1 MATLDVRPRLLDA
14 LSVLRDR
21 VDAARFP
28 LPLRGAARARRN
40 RAELLAQLDDYVI
53 PRLRSPQ
60 APLLAVIG
68 GSTGA
73 GKSTLV
79 NSLVGRRVS
88 EAGVLRPT
96 TRTPVLVCHP
106 DDLRWFAGPRV
117 LPQLAR
123 MWVPE
128 QDDGAEGEYAA
139 SGGLGRGEFGV
150 RGVGGV
156 AAGGGRGP
164 SGVQGGA
171 QGRRMAEE
179 LHGGEGGRSG
189 REGHGGARGAGG
201 ERGRG
206 VGGEADEVSEVRGEV
221 YGGGEAEGAFGAGY
235 GYAGGG
241 GAVGGGFGA
250 YEGAGVAGGGAAGSG
265 MFTVRIETEPALPS
279 GLALLDAPDIDS
291 LVARNRELAAEL
303 ICAADVWVL
312 VTTAARYADA
322 VPWHLLRTAKEYD
335 VTLVTVLDRVPHQI
349 ATDISGRYAELLQR
363 AGLGHVP
370 RFTIPELPESA
381 GGGRGLL
388 PATAVAALRDWLE
401 RHAQDP
407 VARTAAAERTATG
420 VIASLR
426 SRLPALAGAAAAQ
439 HAAALRLAGRVEEA
453 YERAAERVRQE
464 VAAGEVLSGDARAHW
479 RDHGLDGRSDELLDA
494 LTHGLTSLLTCAVE
508 EADERSADAW
518 RRDPAAA
525 EVALT
530 TAEGAAGAGERLG
543 VIVRRWRRCLEELAE
558 EETREARAG
567 QAGER
572 AGSVEPE
579 ESAALLATALLGG
592 RRART
597 AGENLAD
604 LLGAQSALRL
614 CDRGSRLL
622 ATYLERALHGERER
636 RLAPLDQLTVPPD
649 QQAELI
655 AALSVLQREKQREQ
669 RKEEETAMA
678 REMAMGK
685 EGVSG

>member
-1 MATLDVRPRLLDA
+1 MDVRPRLIEA

-28 LPLRGAARARRN
+28 LPLRGAARARRS

-106 DDLRWFAGPRV
+106 DDQHWFAGQRV
-117 LPQLAR
+117 LPRLTR
-123 MWVPE
+123 VWVPE
-128 QDDGAEGEYAA
+128 QEGGDGPDGTYAA
-139 SGGLGRGEFGV
+139 GGPPYGPGAQREPAYGDGFGHGAGEGRDHGSGHGPRNDGV
-150 RGVGGV
+150 RGD
-156 AAGGGRGP
+156 R
-164 SGVQGGA
+164 
-171 QGRRMAEE
+171 
-179 LHGGEGGRSG
+179 
-189 REGHGGARGAGG
+189 
-201 ERGRG
+201 RGRG
-206 VGGEADEVSEVRGEV
+206 HDYSRPGSG
-221 YGGGEAEGAFGAGY
+221 YGLHDGYAVGAG
-235 GYAGGG
+235 AD
-241 GAVGGGFGA
+241 
-250 YEGAGVAGGGAAGSG
+250 SG
-265 MFTVRIETEPALPS
+265 MPTVRIETDPALPC

-291 LVARNRELAAEL
+291 LVAGNRELAAEL

-349 ATDISGRYAELLQR
+349 ATDIAGRYAELLQR

-381 GGGRGLL
+381 GGGSGLL
-388 PATAVAALRDWLE
+388 PATAVAALRAWLE
-401 RHAQDP
+401 QHAQDP
-407 VARTAAAERTATG
+407 VARAAAADRTATG

-426 SRLPALAGAAAAQ
+426 SRVPALAGAAAAQ
-439 HAAALRLAGRVEEA
+439 HAAALRLACRVEEA
-453 YERAAERVRQE
+453 YEEAAERVRRE
-464 VAAGEVLSGDARAHW
+464 VAAGEVLAGDARAHW
-479 RDHGLDGRSDELLDA
+479 HDHELGGRPDELLEA
-494 LTHGLTSLLTCAVE
+494 LTSGLTSLLACAVE
-508 EADERSADAW
+508 EADERAADAW

-525 EVALT
+525 EVVRSVA
-530 TAEGAAGAGERLG
+530 AGAAGAGERLG
-543 VIVRRWRRCLEELAE
+543 VLARRWRRCLEELAD
-558 EETREARAG
+558 EETREARGG

-572 AGSVEPE
+572 PGSVEPE
-579 ESAALLATALLGG
+579 ESAALLATSLLGG

-604 LLGAQSALRL
+604 LLGAQSALSL
-614 CDRGSRLL
+614 CDRGGRLL
-622 ATYLERALHGERER
+622 TTYVECALDAERER
-636 RLAPLDQLTVPPD
+636 RLVPLDKLAVPPD

-655 AALSVLQREKQREQ
+655 AALSVLQKEK
-669 RKEEETAMA
+669 
-678 REMAMGK
+678 
-685 EGVSG
+685 VSG